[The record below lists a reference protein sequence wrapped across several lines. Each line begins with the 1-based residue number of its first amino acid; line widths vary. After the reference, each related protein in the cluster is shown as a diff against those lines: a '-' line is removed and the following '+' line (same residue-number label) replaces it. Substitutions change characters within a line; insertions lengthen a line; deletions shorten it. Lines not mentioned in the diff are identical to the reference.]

1 LLFYWRFSI
10 ATGGAGGLW
19 EMGDGRD
26 FCKILQEGG
35 GS

>member
-1 LLFYWRFSI
+1 MI
-10 ATGGAGGLW
+10 ENGGEGGLW